1 MNPATSLETSLVE
14 WKPNYLGQTK
24 YLKNSL
30 ETSLVEWKRRS
41 IPSGA
46 TVYSFL
52 GNFLSGMETDGVNVT
67 FWYRRDLGNFLS
79 GMETRGNAVHTAL
92 FIINLGNFLSG
103 MET

>member
-1 MNPATSLETSLVE
+1 
-14 WKPNYLGQTK
+14 
-24 YLKNSL
+24 
-30 ETSLVEWKRRS
+30 
-41 IPSGA
+41 
-46 TVYSFL
+46 
-52 GNFLSGMETDGVNVT
+52 METDGVNVT

>member
-1 MNPATSLETSLVE
+1 METCVRTSDPRRHPA
-14 WKPNYLGQTK
+14 
-24 YLKNSL
+24 
-30 ETSLVEWKRRS
+30 
-41 IPSGA
+41 
-46 TVYSFL
+46 L

-103 MET
+103 METDKAGRGVGDHAGPWKLP